1 MVERKVIPKI
11 DIRSCISSMHAH
23 ETVDFQILTLIIP
36 NFETTLTL
44 DISHLDK
51 LFDIKKY

>member
-23 ETVDFQILTLIIP
+23 ERVDFQILTLIIP

-51 LFDIKKY
+51 LFDI